1 MTLLRVAFQTL
12 GCKLNQLETESVADR
27 FLATGA
33 KIVPF
38 HEEADLYVVNT
49 CTVTS
54 KAEQKAR
61 HDIRAALAK
70 VPHAVVVA
78 TGCYAQME
86 PGALAA
92 LGERVIV
99 IPGDLKASLLALA
112 EWLSE
117 NWQGH
122 GELLHAVQEWQ
133 EEIQSAAGMAAAA
146 AVAGTPLAAGTSLG
160 ALVGAQSAPVN
171 ASSVPGTSL
180 GALPTDRFAFNPER
194 FAMHSRPALK
204 IQDGCNNRCA
214 YCRVC
219 LARGPSVSLPA
230 QEALARVRKLEQAGK
245 AEVVLTG
252 VNLAQYRDSA
262 LGLDFSGLLAFLIQ
276 GTERINFRIS
286 SYEPERID
294 DAFLAVFANTRV
306 RPHMHLS
313 VQSGCTE
320 TLRRMARPYSAARV
334 RRAVLDLRASR
345 HDPFLAADIIAGFP
359 GETDA
364 EFEQT
369 FSLLSELDFAWIHA
383 FPFSPRPGTRAAD
396 MKPRIPERIAGER
409 IARLIALAHSGKQSY
424 IERWIGRE
432 VEMVV
437 EHEGFG
443 QDDAEQFDQALTRRS
458 ADTHRG
464 LSKVGQPEADSSS
477 VIAALSNL
485 RIIGTTENYLKA
497 EAVQKGSGR
506 QSGILAEAFKTD
518 RKALEALGLRPG
530 DTVRIL
536 IQNVLADHNAEVSAF
551 FVDTWTS

>member
-122 GELLHAVQEWQ
+122 GELLHAVQQWQ
-133 EEIQSAAGMAAAA
+133 EEIQSAAGVAA
-146 AVAGTPLAAGTSLG
+146 AGTPLAAM
-160 ALVGAQSAPVN
+160 N
-171 ASSVPGTSL
+171 ASAAAGTSL

-286 SYEPERID
+286 SYEPESID

-320 TLRRMARPYSAARV
+320 TLRRMARPYSAERV

-443 QDDAEQFDQALTRRS
+443 QDGAEQFDQALTRRN
-458 ADTHRG
+458 ADAHRG
-464 LSKVGQPEADSSS
+464 LPKVGQPEADGIS
-477 VIAALSNL
+477 VIAAHSNV

-506 QSGILAEAFKTD
+506 QSGIPAEVFKPNHE
-518 RKALEALGLRPG
+518 ALDALGLRPG

-536 IQNVLADHNAEVSAF
+536 IQNVLAGHSAEVSAF
-551 FVDTWTS
+551 FVDT

>member
-133 EEIQSAAGMAAAA
+133 EEIQSAADAAA
-146 AVAGTPLAAGTSLG
+146 AGTPLAA
-160 ALVGAQSAPVN
+160 
-171 ASSVPGTSL
+171 GTSL

-245 AEVVLTG
+245 SEVVLTG
-252 VNLAQYRDSA
+252 VNLAQYRDNA
-262 LGLDFSGLLAFLIQ
+262 LGLDFSALLAFLIQ
-276 GTERINFRIS
+276 GTEHINFRIS

-320 TLRRMARPYSAARV
+320 TLRRMARPYSAERV

-369 FSLLSELDFAWIHA
+369 FSLLAELDFAWIHA

-443 QDDAEQFDQALTRRS
+443 QDDAKQFDQALTRHS

-477 VIAALSNL
+477 VIAALSNV

-506 QSGILAEAFKTD
+506 QSGIPADAFKTD
-518 RKALEALGLRPG
+518 RKALEVLGLRPG

-536 IQNVLADHNAEVSAF
+536 IQNVLADHNAEVAAF
-551 FVDTWTS
+551 FVNT

>member
-133 EEIQSAAGMAAAA
+133 EEIQSAAGVAA
-146 AVAGTPLAAGTSLG
+146 AGTPLAAGTSLG

-286 SYEPERID
+286 SYEPESID

-320 TLRRMARPYSAARV
+320 TLRRMARPYSAERV

-437 EHEGFG
+437 EHESLEHDGLGPDDHEDGWLESAGAAVQQGERNAESLIFAATTASATSAAASTSAR
-443 QDDAEQFDQALTRRS
+443 QDR
-458 ADTHRG
+458 
-464 LSKVGQPEADSSS
+464 
-477 VIAALSNL
+477 IA
-485 RIIGTTENYLKA
+485 GTTENYLKA
-497 EAVQKGSGR
+497 DVILHLGKSGGAQEIHKPGAAIKIVIQGISSQPGIDAVA
-506 QSGILAEAFKTD
+506 IEL
-518 RKALEALGLRPG
+518 L
-530 DTVRIL
+530 
-536 IQNVLADHNAEVSAF
+536 
-551 FVDTWTS
+551 